1 MDFFDHE
8 KPSAA
13 AKTRDY
19 RNVFI
24 IQSALIFVALFLA
37 EIIRLCRAPMFTVI
51 HDSVYTALGAT
62 YFYLV
67 WDLLKNFLRR
77 KAVIV
82 FLFLYLITLFLIM
95 LVLQNPFLQIVKDPS
110 VGFTILH
117 LGLLSVEFLTISLV
131 FKDVFSSHN
140 ITKNN
145 LWGAVSLFLMIAIS
159 FASIFELLN
168 LIEPL
173 TFGVALSPGF
183 ATFSEMLYCSLVAIS
198 GGTPTL
204 PAQSQLVRNVIAVE
218 SLGGNLYLVIL
229 IGRIVGMVAPSKN

>member
-1 MDFFDHE
+1 
-8 KPSAA
+8 
-13 AKTRDY
+13 
-19 RNVFI
+19 
-24 IQSALIFVALFLA
+24 
-37 EIIRLCRAPMFTVI
+37 MFTVI

-110 VGFTILH
+110 AGFTILH
-117 LGLLSVEFLTISLV
+117 IGLLSVEFLTIYWV
-131 FKDVFSSHN
+131 FKDVFSSNN

>member
-1 MDFFDHE
+1 
-8 KPSAA
+8 
-13 AKTRDY
+13 
-19 RNVFI
+19 
-24 IQSALIFVALFLA
+24 
-37 EIIRLCRAPMFTVI
+37 
-51 HDSVYTALGAT
+51 
-62 YFYLV
+62 V

-77 KAVIV
+77 KTVIV

-110 VGFTILH
+110 AGFTILH
-117 LGLLSVEFLTISLV
+117 IGLLSVEFLTIYWV
-131 FKDVFSSHN
+131 FKDVFSSNN